1 MVDKEDFLTDLVDL
15 EAYSVEVEVEEEV
28 LVAVRLQ
35 MGEWAINLDT
45 QSKTLSGTTTTNVC
59 PKSSVRWWG
68 IHSGN
73 PRCPRG
79 SMLPV

>member
-1 MVDKEDFLTDLVDL
+1 MVDKEDFLTDLADL
-15 EAYSVEVEVEEEV
+15 EAYSVEVEVGEEV
-28 LVAVRLQ
+28 LVAVKLQ
-35 MGEWAINLDT
+35 TGESAINLDT